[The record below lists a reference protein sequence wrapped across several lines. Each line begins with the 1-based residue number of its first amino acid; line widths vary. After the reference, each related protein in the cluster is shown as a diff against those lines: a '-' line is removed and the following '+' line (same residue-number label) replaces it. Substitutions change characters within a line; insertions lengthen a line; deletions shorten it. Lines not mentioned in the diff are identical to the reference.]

1 MTGQY
6 CDTRG
11 EDGECME
18 GFWSAPKENVKTS
31 LLARQ
36 GQQHRQLKPIVV
48 DVTRSAVVLKER
60 RKLRFF
66 KIQKPMLPVILT
78 VINVICIQRR
88 KRKILW
94 LNLYL
99 ILMGKSKLIR

>member
-6 CDTRG
+6 CDTGG

-18 GFWSAPKENVKTS
+18 GFWSAPKEIVRTS

-36 GQQHRQLKPIVV
+36 GLQHRQLKPIVV

-60 RKLRFF
+60 KGESCGFSKF
-66 KIQKPMLPVILT
+66 KNPCFQLSSP
-78 VINVICIQRR
+78 
-88 KRKILW
+88 
-94 LNLYL
+94 
-99 ILMGKSKLIR
+99 

>member
-6 CDTRG
+6 CDTEG
-11 EDGECME
+11 EDGECIE
-18 GFWSAPKENVKTS
+18 GFWSAPKEIVRTS

-66 KIQKPMLPVILT
+66 KIRKPMLLVILT
-78 VINVICIQRR
+78 VINVICIR
-88 KRKILW
+88 KRQRQRLG
-94 LNLYL
+94 LNLCL